1 MFNNI
6 CTVIGITIKVKSY
19 LLICNYTDFLQA
31 TIFEILS
38 KVNLKKNGHFRNK
51 MPRIY
56 SKLLI
61 YYKFKG
67 QHIKN
72 KLILT
77 FIKDLAF
84 ASSAGYGTNN
94 SYLVIHFHRN
104 GLSFE

>member
-1 MFNNI
+1 
-6 CTVIGITIKVKSY
+6 
-19 LLICNYTDFLQA
+19 
-31 TIFEILS
+31 
-38 KVNLKKNGHFRNK
+38 

-72 KLILT
+72 KLPVILT